1 MPVTN
6 KFNKG
11 AQAASTASPPT
22 ESPQSLQRARSK
34 AKPDGLAMRESGML
48 DDIEQVTIPPN
59 QVEVN
64 YLQWKQSAG
73 IKTVKESEILCR
85 WDD

>member
-1 MPVTN
+1 MPATN

-34 AKPDGLAMRESGML
+34 AKPDSLAMSESGTL
-48 DDIEQVTIPPN
+48 DDIEQVAIKPN

-64 YLQWKQSAG
+64 YHQWKETAG